1 MRLLHPRALAVCDT
15 RWMRGRVVEAS
26 EEQLAWASTKYKTWQ
41 RAGALKTTGSGLAFV
56 AEEDDRIVGWCWGY
70 HLLRPD
76 GTTMVY
82 VHEMEVDEDARGRG
96 YGRQL
101 IDSMLD
107 VARSEGAARVFL
119 VTQKTNTA
127 ARALYESAGGH
138 VPGDEDSLVFW
149 WLLDEELVRTT
160 TSREPIRHKRQR
172 LGCGAHISA
181 SMCGM
186 AER

>member
-1 MRLLHPRALAVCDT
+1 MCRYGRFLQPSAPAVCDT

-26 EEQLAWASTKYKTWQ
+26 EEQLARASTKYKTWQ
-41 RAGALKTTGSGLAFV
+41 GAEAFQATGNGLAFV
-56 AEEDDRIVGWCWGY
+56 AEEGDRIVGWCWGY

-82 VHEMEVDEDARGRG
+82 VHEMEVDEDARGQG

-107 VARSEGAARVFL
+107 VARVHGVARVFL
-119 VTQKTNTA
+119 VTQKSNIA

-149 WLLDEELVRTT
+149 WLLDEEVVRATT
-160 TSREPIRHKRQR
+160 GTGTDPP
-172 LGCGAHISA
+172 
-181 SMCGM
+181 
-186 AER
+186 